1 MRALVTASFGN
12 GSAVTTEFLF
22 VRLFLWRET
31 GMRVVV
37 DGCKVGIEVMDS
49 GNRDRELSA
58 FAEFVGQTAEVV
70 LPDYTEDEERGA
82 VLDVRPVCLDLSG
95 LDLRLASYT
104 DDLVLLRHT
113 DETVTVNIGIFRRNA
128 GRILRIL
135 GCEHP
140 GQAGGE

>member
-1 MRALVTASFGN
+1 MK
-12 GSAVTTEFLF
+12 
-22 VRLFLWRET
+22 
-31 GMRVVV
+31 VVV

-58 FAEFVGQTAEVV
+58 FAEFVGQTAEMV
-70 LPDYTEDEERGA
+70 LPDYTEGEEREA
-82 VLDVRPVCLDLSG
+82 MLDVRPVRLDLSG

-104 DDLVLLRHT
+104 DDLVVLRHT

-135 GCEHP
+135 GCERP
-140 GQAGGE
+140 GQAEGE

>member
-1 MRALVTASFGN
+1 MKV
-12 GSAVTTEFLF
+12 
-22 VRLFLWRET
+22 
-31 GMRVVV
+31 MI

-58 FAEFVGQTAEVV
+58 FAEFVGQTAEVM
-70 LPDYTEDEERGA
+70 LPDFTEDEEMRVA
-82 VLDVRPVCLDLSG
+82 LNVRPVSLDLSG

-113 DETVTVNIGIFRRNA
+113 DETVTVNVGIFRRNA

-135 GCEHP
+135 GCERP
-140 GQAGGE
+140 GQTKGE